1 MACHQGDAAA
11 GDDAFDLAL
20 DTEELLQNPVLGP
33 LAAGTLERFAPG
45 LDPREAL
52 FPVTRGPFGLPS
64 PVPIPRLERLY
75 FKCAPAT
82 SLCVLSMLC
91 PSEAS
96 ASRRP
101 DVRPQIQSASLIL
114 ILEDCSS
121 RQALPRAVPSEL
133 CCFVQKGLM

>member
-1 MACHQGDAAA
+1 MDSHQGGIPA

-75 FKCAPAT
+75 FKYALAT
-82 SLCVLSMLC
+82 LLC
-91 PSEAS
+91 P
-96 ASRRP
+96 
-101 DVRPQIQSASLIL
+101 
-114 ILEDCSS
+114 
-121 RQALPRAVPSEL
+121 LPRL
-133 CCFVQKGLM
+133 CHSGDLSSI

>member
-1 MACHQGDAAA
+1 MDSHQGDAAA

-64 PVPIPRLERLY
+64 PVPVPRLERLY
-75 FKCAPAT
+75 FKCAPAP
-82 SLCVLSMLC
+82 SFYLLPIVC

-96 ASRRP
+96 L
-101 DVRPQIQSASLIL
+101 SA
-114 ILEDCSS
+114 
-121 RQALPRAVPSEL
+121 
-133 CCFVQKGLM
+133 

>member
-82 SLCVLSMLC
+82 SLCIVHALSQR
-91 PSEAS
+91 SFS
-96 ASRRP
+96 IS
-101 DVRPQIQSASLIL
+101 
-114 ILEDCSS
+114 
-121 RQALPRAVPSEL
+121 
-133 CCFVQKGLM
+133 